1 MPSYGGKRKRTYA
14 PRNSRFKRRRFGRMA
29 RRGRRSGRST
39 TAYTSEAAKANSFG
53 FRSRRVRP
61 RAYRKMLWRDSA
73 MKSHYRSVLALSDPF
88 TTVAGTIS
96 SQVFY
101 YPTMEFGARFWTPAG
116 GAIPIDTAVT
126 VPNFQDDII
135 LRGGMLSMN
144 VCNTGVGGIES
155 GDINVTVYL
164 IISDELPSI
173 GALIPPDGSTGST
186 ATFSRDWDITCVP
199 DSKRVFA
206 KRTLL
211 MRNALL
217 KPLDSVKVMHR
228 LRVQKIDQQDYLND
242 NNKMYWVVKVSSNH
256 GNTDGYRVTASYNL
270 SFSGDAVL

>member
-1 MPSYGGKRKRTYA
+1 
-14 PRNSRFKRRRFGRMA
+14 
-29 RRGRRSGRST
+29 
-39 TAYTSEAAKANSFG
+39 
-53 FRSRRVRP
+53 
-61 RAYRKMLWRDSA
+61 
-73 MKSHYRSVLALSDPF
+73 MKSHYRSILALSTPF
-88 TTVAGTIS
+88 TSVAGTIS

-116 GAIPIDTAVT
+116 GAQPIDTAVL

-135 LRGGMLSMN
+135 LRGGMLSFN

-155 GDINVTVYL
+155 GDLNVTVWL
-164 IISDELPSI
+164 MISDETPAI
-173 GALIPPDGSTGST
+173 GALIPPDGSIGST
-186 ATFSRDWDITCVP
+186 ATFSRDWDISIVP
-199 DSKRVFA
+199 DGRRLFA

-211 MRNALL
+211 MRTVLL
-217 KPLDSVKVMHR
+217 KPLDSVNVKYR

-256 GNTDGYRVTASYNL
+256 GNADGYRVTASYNL